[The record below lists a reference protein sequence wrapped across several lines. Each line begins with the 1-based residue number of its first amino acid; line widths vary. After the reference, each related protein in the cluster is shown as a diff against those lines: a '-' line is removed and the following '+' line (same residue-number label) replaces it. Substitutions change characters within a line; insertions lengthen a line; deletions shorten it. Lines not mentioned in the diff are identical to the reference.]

1 MAPPRVNMKSVEA
14 KARKSEQKKTKMEAE
29 RKAKEDALWVDN
41 DKHILKKEQRKQKNE
56 EKLAQK
62 QEKKNEKAHLEAM
75 ELQMLK
81 DNKQSSSGSV
91 TKMTRAQ
98 IAEMQMRR
106 FLDANKKILKKTGET
121 FEVTE
126 NLNQTIRSAT
136 YNDLSAGIETI
147 STNNLDDTLAGLAKL
162 NVGSARDNNIY
173 AQQKSVATAKKQFIE
188 EELKTYKIKYP
199 HLKRSQALEKIHKMW
214 DRISQS
220 YNWRIQL

>member
-1 MAPPRVNMKSVEA
+1 MKSVEA

-106 FLDANKKILKKTGET
+106 FLDANKK
-121 FEVTE
+121 
-126 NLNQTIRSAT
+126 
-136 YNDLSAGIETI
+136 LS
-147 STNNLDDTLAGLAKL
+147 L
-162 NVGSARDNNIY
+162 
-173 AQQKSVATAKKQFIE
+173 
-188 EELKTYKIKYP
+188 
-199 HLKRSQALEKIHKMW
+199 IH
-214 DRISQS
+214 I
-220 YNWRIQL
+220 